1 MEAAER
7 ELECPVEA
15 TEKKEKGGMRF
26 RRPRSQHSGSQGT
39 SLLRSESGNRNF
51 GDGVIS
57 GRKTALGWVRDWRGN
72 ASGD

>member
-15 TEKKEKGGMRF
+15 TEKKEKGRMRC
-26 RRPRSQHSGSQGT
+26 SGGQGV
-39 SLLRSESGNRNF
+39 SLLRSESGSRNF
-51 GDGVIS
+51 GDGVVS
-57 GRKTALGWVRDWRGN
+57 GRTTALGWVTDWRGN